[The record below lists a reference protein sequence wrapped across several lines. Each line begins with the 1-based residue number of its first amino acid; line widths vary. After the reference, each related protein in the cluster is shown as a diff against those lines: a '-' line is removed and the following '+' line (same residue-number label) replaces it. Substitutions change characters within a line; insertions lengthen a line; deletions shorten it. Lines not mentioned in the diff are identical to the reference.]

1 MGEGIVDG
9 VYVGIGYER
18 FVAVERALDTMLVR
32 ERLRAVLVA
41 RRDGYDARS
50 GDIARGTDEG
60 HGRDARR
67 AEDANSHG
75 SVGHGGGITTF
86 FNPLPA
92 TFRTWELRHLARAP
106 PAGEDAQRPVPVARD
121 RHSAAPP

>member
-75 SVGHGGGITTF
+75 SVGHGGSITIIVNLLRETSG
-86 FNPLPA
+86 LGQ
-92 TFRTWELRHLARAP
+92 LRHLGRRQLE
-106 PAGEDAQRPVPVARD
+106 GDDQL
-121 RHSAAPP
+121 